1 MKNLFAI
8 SFLLFCLSTTAQ
20 SVSIHGVVKDI
31 VTKEAVIAASV
42 GVQNSGLGTITN
54 EEGNFQMNA
63 PKSGS
68 IVISCLGYKPM
79 IIPVPEFNEEI
90 KTIFLEQSEEVLEE
104 VIVTK
109 VPLHQVLKEVVET
122 SVARFNKPILLHTYY
137 REFVRENNKYTKFS
151 DGLIDYHVSGTTK
164 KTKSALIILQ
174 NRSFFLG
181 KSEEEEDES
190 MGSFLNVQRGIISG
204 YSFTYLTEYVFSEG
218 AYEEYEF
225 NLKSK
230 KDKAGNEYYSISF
243 VPKPEVEKALY
254 QGTITYDPRTKL
266 IYEVDVFMAPTHK
279 SYTKTRN
286 FLIAKVAFL
295 DSKYKSA
302 YKVVNNNYLMSYN
315 NRYLKIHIWN
325 KKNDYLS
332 ESRSDLIVTDF
343 EKDDQSYNK
352 KEVFTKK
359 DLYDKPTSFKEK
371 FWQTNNAIVLT
382 SEEEKIIASLEKET
396 IEVPKNK

>member
-1 MKNLFAI
+1 MKNVYALC
-8 SFLLFCLSTTAQ
+8 FLLLSNFLISQTVNIRGLLRDSA
-20 SVSIHGVVKDI
+20 
-31 VTKEAVIAASV
+31 TKEPIIAGSI
-42 GVQNSGLGTITN
+42 GIQNTGMGTISN
-54 EEGNFQMNA
+54 EEGIFQLTA
-63 PKSGS
+63 PKSGA
-68 IVISCLGYKPM
+68 IIISCLGYKLVTV
-79 IIPVPEFNEEI
+79 PVSDFTLETQ
-90 KTIFLEQSEEVLEE
+90 TILLEQSEEVLEE
-104 VIVTK
+104 VMVTK
-109 VPLHQVLKEVVET
+109 VPLHQILKEVVET

-151 DGLIDYHVSGTTK
+151 DGLIDYHVTGTTK
-164 KTKSALIILQ
+164 KTKSALIIQQ

-181 KSEEEEDES
+181 KSEKEEDES

-230 KDKAGNEYYSISF
+230 KDKSGNEYYSISF
-243 VPKPEVEKALY
+243 VPKSEVEKALY
-254 QGTITYDPRTKL
+254 QGTITYDPKTKL

-279 SYTKTRN
+279 SYAKTRN

-295 DSKYKSA
+295 DSKYKAA

-315 NRYLKIHIWN
+315 NRYLKVHIWN

-343 EKDDQSYNK
+343 EKDNQSYNK
-352 KEVFTKK
+352 KDVFTKK
-359 DLYDKPTSFKEK
+359 DLYDKSTSYKEK

-382 SEEEKIIASLEKET
+382 SEEEKIIASLEKEA
-396 IEVPKNK
+396 IVVPKNQ